1 MLHSEPPTYPN
12 ADACCTDSML
22 DDTFEP
28 LALHEATLHVEQY
41 LDTFQ
46 GRFFSKVQGRGRRQA
61 RQEEAKESEGGR
73 WTRTLGRHYGEDE
86 DDEEEEDVRVVSQ
99 VNLNVVGSISE
110 INSACNCPKVLV
122 VDDDPF
128 NIIAL
133 EGMLGMLGV
142 RAIEKAFNG
151 KDGLIK
157 IQQN

>member
-1 MLHSEPPTYPN
+1 M
-12 ADACCTDSML
+12 
-22 DDTFEP
+22 
-28 LALHEATLHVEQY
+28 
-41 LDTFQ
+41 
-46 GRFFSKVQGRGRRQA
+46 
-61 RQEEAKESEGGR
+61 
-73 WTRTLGRHYGEDE
+73 
-86 DDEEEEDVRVVSQ
+86 RVVSQ